1 MKGTNGCLCSEREPV
16 LRLEPEL
23 DANLARPQY
32 APPYTALSVLVL
44 HGTAYEP

>member
-1 MKGTNGCLCSEREPV
+1 MAGYFCLERATV
-16 LRLEPEL
+16 LRLEREL
-23 DANLARPQY
+23 DANLVRLQY